1 MPRLTSASHDGL
13 VALLCLETMC
23 ALAKISCFEGKPLSS
38 LSVSDNGKSF
48 LNVCED
54 GSCTLWSF
62 DSKKQTAQLL
72 PPGNVQG
79 KGVYGYWHP
88 SGQILCVGE
97 EGWSLWN
104 GNDATPEIEMLR
116 CSEGGDDA
124 SVTSLNFSLP
134 AGNLLAASSG
144 DGTVR
149 VYAMSESAKSSCQLH
164 RSLTME
170 EIAGNADPN
179 EDSQYQVFN
188 WKCCDGEV
196 LHCAFSP
203 DLKTLVACCDDGV
216 VRLYNWDN
224 PNAPPVTLE
233 GHTDAVTSCSFVR
246 GNSTKLA
253 TVSWDGT
260 AKLWDLEEQK
270 CSTSYNGH
278 EGWVRCCALGR
289 FLLTGDDDGYVRVF
303 IIGGEESQKSL
314 KVHEGAINCLC
325 FNSDET
331 NVLTCSDDGT
341 LSVLD
346 LRSYEVVCTME
357 GHTDAVNDARYTND
371 GFGVVSVSSDRT
383 LRLWNSRFGHPLV
396 TFGCG
401 TDEVMAVDIAPENE
415 WSVVT
420 SGKDGFIRFWSIDF
434 GSYY

>member
-1 MPRLTSASHDGL
+1 MRRGR
-13 VALLCLETMC
+13 
-23 ALAKISCFEGKPLSS
+23 
-38 LSVSDNGKSF
+38 
-48 LNVCED
+48 
-54 GSCTLWSF
+54 
-62 DSKKQTAQLL
+62 
-72 PPGNVQG
+72 
-79 KGVYGYWHP
+79 
-88 SGQILCVGE
+88 
-97 EGWSLWN
+97 GWSLWN

-149 VYAMSESAKSSCQLH
+149 VYAMSDSAKSSYKLH

-170 EIAGNADPN
+170 DIAGDADPN

-224 PNAPPVTLE
+224 PNAPPVALD

-246 GNSTKLA
+246 GNSTKMA

-270 CSTSYNGH
+270 CSTSYIGH
-278 EGWVRCCALGR
+278 EGWVRCCVFGR

-314 KVHEGAINCLC
+314 KLHEGAINCLR

-341 LSVLD
+341 LRVLD
-346 LRSYEVVCTME
+346 LGSYEIVCTME

-371 GFGVVSVSSDRT
+371 GFGLSQSAATV
-383 LRLWNSRFGHPLV
+383 L
-396 TFGCG
+396 
-401 TDEVMAVDIAPENE
+401 
-415 WSVVT
+415 
-420 SGKDGFIRFWSIDF
+420 
-434 GSYY
+434 